1 MRGRFPENRQWQIAN
16 PSSLPSPFHSIENR
30 KSQIANFAMTTAI
43 LAILAA
49 AIPLIVWLIRRHLTH
64 EDDPWTQHTEK
75 REAIAK
81 EILRNDETAANR
93 IANRKSQIP

>member
-1 MRGRFPENRQWQIAN
+1 M
-16 PSSLPSPFHSIENR
+16 LTSI
-30 KSQIANFAMTTAI
+30 I
-43 LAILAA
+43 AILAA

-81 EILRNDETAANR
+81 EILRNHETAANQSLDADLDKLR
-93 IANRKSQIP
+93 SLQSDRRGQNNPPPPSE